1 MKNKLTQWLNQ
12 YWYRKEKPS
21 FWLKPFALL
30 YQIAQKYDKLH
41 QSQRFSPLPVIVVGN
56 LTVGGT
62 GKTPVVI
69 ALCRHL
75 TEKGIRVGVVTR
87 AYKNQLSQFPYLVKA
102 QDDATL
108 IGDEAALI
116 AKKTQVP
123 VVIAPQRNQ
132 AIAYLHQHQ
141 LCDWVISDDGL
152 QHYAMSRVIEIV
164 VVDGERGFGNGSL
177 LPLGPLREPLAKL
190 ADVNFILINGEASPE
205 LQATLKLY
213 TMKTFSMQLQTH
225 EIQPNALPKNTNVA
239 AFAGIGH
246 PARFF
251 KTLQDLNINH
261 QAYAF
266 PDHHRFVKKDFDIPE
281 SCIIMTEKDAI
292 KCQNFHDK
300 PIFYLPVSACI
311 PSEFW
316 KQLIHSMSLN
326 RCIQN

>member
-12 YWYRKEKPS
+12 YWYRKEKPA
-21 FWLKPFALL
+21 FLLKPLSL
-30 YQIAQKYDKLH
+30 CYQIARKCDQYR
-41 QSQRFSPLPVIVVGN
+41 QTQRFAPLPVIVVGN
-56 LTVGGT
+56 LTAGGT

-69 ALCRHL
+69 ALCHYL
-75 TEKGIRVGVVTR
+75 TQKGMRVGVVTR
-87 AYKNQLSQFPYLVKA
+87 AYKNQLTHFPYLVKA

-116 AKKTQVP
+116 AQKTQVP

-132 AIAYLHQHQ
+132 AIEYLYQHQ

-164 VVDGERGFGNGSL
+164 VVDGERGFGNGNL
-177 LPLGPLREPLAKL
+177 LPIGPLREPLEKL
-190 ADVNFILINGEASPE
+190 ADVQFILINGKASAE
-205 LQATLKLY
+205 LQATLKPY
-213 TMKTFSMQLQTH
+213 RMKTFSMQLQTH
-225 EIQPNALPKNTNVA
+225 EIQPTALPQNTSVA

-251 KTLQDLNINH
+251 KTLQDLNIKH

-266 PDHHRFVKKDFDIPE
+266 ADHHRFVKKDFDIPE

-292 KCQNFHDK
+292 KCRKFHDK
-300 PIFYLPVSACI
+300 PIFYLPVSAHI

-316 KQLIHSMSLN
+316 EQLINSMSLN
-326 RCIQN
+326 RCVQN